1 MAMQTIFDSL
11 ALLSHMTFIG
21 IFFQLLTHLV
31 DWKKCLKVRPDNTGQ
46 IRLLV
51 LLISV
56 VCGYLASKFLLEI
69 IALSQAFASLI

>member
-1 MAMQTIFDSL
+1 M
-11 ALLSHMTFIG
+11 
-21 IFFQLLTHLV
+21 LTHLV